1 MAFLSMRGVHV
12 VVDTAEGPRTLVRL
26 TQLDMAEG
34 EMLGLVGETGS
45 GKTLTGL
52 SVTRIFPTPSIRLA
66 EGGIELGG
74 RDLARLPERE
84 IRKVRGR
91 DVGVVF
97 QDPNASLN
105 PVFPVGRP
113 LMDLLRLHRMLKGA
127 EARAEALRLLERVEL
142 PNPQAILSRYP
153 HELSGGL
160 RQRVMIALAIAAGPR
175 LLIADEPTTALDV
188 TVQAEILR
196 LFDDLRRREGMSIL
210 FITHNL
216 GVVAHMVDRVAI
228 MYAGDVVE
236 TGPTREVLKHPAHP
250 YTRLLLEAVPHRGP
264 RRLTAIAGTAV
275 PRAEIAAGCAFA
287 ARCPFAQERCRKV
300 EPALAGEGG
309 HLTACLRR
317 EEVLDV

>member
-26 TQLDMAEG
+26 SQLDLAEG

-91 DVGVVF
+91 EVGVVF

-113 LMDLLRLHRMLKGA
+113 LMDLLRLHRGLKGQA
-127 EARAEALRLLERVEL
+127 ARAEALRLFARVEL
-142 PNPQAILSRYP
+142 PNPEAILSRYP

-175 LLIADEPTTALDV
+175 LLVADEPTTALDV

-196 LFDDLRRREGMSIL
+196 LFDDLRRKEGMSIL

-228 MYAGDVVE
+228 MYAGDIVE
-236 TGPTREVLKHPAHP
+236 TGPTRDVLKRPEHP
-250 YTRLLLEAVPHRGP
+250 YTRLLLAAVPHRGP
-264 RRLTAIAGTAV
+264 GRLTAIAGTAV
-275 PRAEIAAGCAFA
+275 PRAEIAGGCAFA
-287 ARCPFAQERCRKV
+287 SRCPFVQERCRSV

-309 HLTACLRR
+309 RLTACLRR
-317 EEVLDV
+317 EEVLHV

>member
-1 MAFLSMRGVHV
+1 MALLSMRGVRV
-12 VVDTAEGPRTLVRL
+12 VVDTAEGARTLVRL
-26 TQLDMAEG
+26 TKLDLAEG
-34 EMLGLVGETGS
+34 EMLGLIGETGS

-52 SVTRIFPTPSIRLA
+52 SVTRVFPTPSIRLA
-66 EGGIELGG
+66 EGSIEFGG

-84 IRKVRGR
+84 ILEVRGR
-91 DVGVVF
+91 GVGFVF

-113 LMDLLRLHRMLKGA
+113 LMDLLRLHRSLKGPA
-127 EARAEALRLLERVEL
+127 ARAEAVRLLARVEL
-142 PNPQAILSRYP
+142 PNPEGILSRYP

-175 LLIADEPTTALDV
+175 LLVADEPTTALDV

-196 LFDDLRRREGMSIL
+196 LFDDLRRKEGMSVL

-236 TGPTREVLKHPAHP
+236 TGPTREVLKHPEHP
-250 YTRLLLEAVPHRGP
+250 YTRLLMEAVPRRGSG
-264 RRLTAIAGTAV
+264 RLMAIAGTAV
-275 PRAEIAAGCAFA
+275 PRAEIANGCAFA
-287 ARCPFAQERCRKV
+287 SRCPFVQERCRSV
-300 EPALAGEGG
+300 EPELTGDGG
-309 HLTACLRR
+309 HLTACHRR
-317 EEVLDV
+317 EEVLHV